1 MRLRDKVRALF
12 YLKKN
17 QGLLEASEVFC
28 MAPWVNL
35 HAQPDG
41 HAYPC
46 CISCFDKKNAVGN
59 FHDTPEIESMWNSDG
74 MKKLRTA
81 MLKGEESRT
90 CKNCYEYDRIGKFSE
105 RKQFNRDYA
114 HHFGRV
120 NETLSDGSCTRTEI
134 ISLDIRFS
142 NQCNYKCRIC
152 NSEPSSL
159 WREDAIEL
167 GVIDESYPKLLHVAP
182 DDQRFWNSFVSA
194 LPYVEKVHF
203 AGGEPL
209 FMEEHYKTLEQLI
222 AINKTEVHLSYN
234 TNFSTLRFKKN
245 NVLDLWA
252 KFKTVHVFASLD
264 GIGTRG
270 DYQRKGQRWETVEK
284 NILELKE
291 RCPHV
296 YLGIDATVSVFNI
309 FHIPDF
315 YKYMVENKFIEPDR
329 MNLYLLFDP
338 HYFSIKNLSTP
349 LKQKAIKLYDDF
361 ISGYLKSH
369 LNTEKM
375 QEHSAAV
382 IRHMVS
388 EDYNAREELKKQI
401 EDVDAIRKE
410 KFADIFPEISELI
423 SI

>member
-1 MRLRDKVRALF
+1 M
-12 YLKKN
+12 
-17 QGLLEASEVFC
+17 
-28 MAPWVNL
+28 
-35 HAQPDG
+35 
-41 HAYPC
+41 
-46 CISCFDKKNAVGN
+46 
-59 FHDTPEIESMWNSDG
+59 
-74 MKKLRTA
+74 
-81 MLKGEESRT
+81 
-90 CKNCYEYDRIGKFSE
+90 
-105 RKQFNRDYA
+105 
-114 HHFGRV
+114 
-120 NETLSDGSCTRTEI
+120 
-134 ISLDIRFS
+134 
-142 NQCNYKCRIC
+142 
-152 NSEPSSL
+152 
-159 WREDAIEL
+159 
-167 GVIDESYPKLLHVAP
+167 
-182 DDQRFWNSFVSA
+182 
-194 LPYVEKVHF
+194 
-203 AGGEPL
+203 
-209 FMEEHYKTLEQLI
+209 
-222 AINKTEVHLSYN
+222 
-234 TNFSTLRFKKN
+234 
-245 NVLDLWA
+245 
-252 KFKTVHVFASLD
+252 FASLD